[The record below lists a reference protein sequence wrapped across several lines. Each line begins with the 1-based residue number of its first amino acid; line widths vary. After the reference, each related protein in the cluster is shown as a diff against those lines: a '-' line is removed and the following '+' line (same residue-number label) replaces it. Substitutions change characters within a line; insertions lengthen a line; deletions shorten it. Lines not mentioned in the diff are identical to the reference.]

1 MNKKIKEAFFD
12 SKYFHGRLTHEEA
25 DNLCK
30 EELTNTG
37 KPYVEIWYLFEKS
50 DGRLDG
56 KIRGYRRD
64 SETSADDFHQIPNI
78 NDWSLD
84 MSQGFIE
91 WIPEYMDM
99 DSFVERKNPHTLLEL
114 ARVATLDNC
123 NGYCCLRS
131 LLEKIEEFQIPR
143 SEKEELKKLARGF
156 EIILV
161 GNLRHELCIHN
172 WFMWWHFI

>member
-1 MNKKIKEAFFD
+1 MVNTIKEVFD

-25 DNLCK
+25 YNLCK
-30 EELTNTG
+30 EEMTNTG
-37 KPYVEIWYLFEKS
+37 KPYVEIWYLFENLQNGKLE
-50 DGRLDG
+50 GR
-56 KIRGYRRD
+56 IRRYRR
-64 SETSADDFHQIPNI
+64 HQISNI

-84 MSQGFIE
+84 ESHGLIK
-91 WIPEYMDM
+91 WIPEYTDM

-131 LLEKIEEFQIPR
+131 LIEKIDELQIPTR
-143 SEKEELKKLARGF
+143 EKEELRKLAHGF

-161 GNLRHELCIHN
+161 ENLPHELCIHN
-172 WFMWWHFI
+172 